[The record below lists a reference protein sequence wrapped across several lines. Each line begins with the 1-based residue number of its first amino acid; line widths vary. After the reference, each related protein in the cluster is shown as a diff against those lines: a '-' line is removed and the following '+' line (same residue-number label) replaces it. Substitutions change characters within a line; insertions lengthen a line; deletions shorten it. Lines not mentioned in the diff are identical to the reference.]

1 MEGRAMSDWPAET
14 EYPLCPDCETDR
26 WVEGCP
32 QAADWQCLDCGRQ
45 FDGDE
50 TSPVPWGARR

>member
-1 MEGRAMSDWPAET
+1 MPDWPAET